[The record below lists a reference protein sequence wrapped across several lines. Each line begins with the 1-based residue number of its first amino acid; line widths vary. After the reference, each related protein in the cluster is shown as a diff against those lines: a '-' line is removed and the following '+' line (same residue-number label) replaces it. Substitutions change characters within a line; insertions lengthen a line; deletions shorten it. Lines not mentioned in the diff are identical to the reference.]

1 MAACHAMSHAP
12 GAGQRHLEHPRAQ
25 ACVRGTTHSTRSSIL
40 RGGHPVQN
48 SEGTPDEPDCGSG
61 RRCIAWSACRIS
73 TIWAELE
80 MLLLWLRASSWLS
93 TNGGGC
99 EMWRVA
105 SGREGE

>member
-80 MLLLWLRASSWLS
+80 MLLPCASRFLAAERKW
-93 TNGGGC
+93 GG
-99 EMWRVA
+99 V
-105 SGREGE
+105 REVESSVWV